1 MTTFEKN
8 SLKTIE
14 EFVIQSNIHNI
25 TSESESDLCCVY
37 SDEYK
42 IYPTSL
48 SKDSKMCDLMS
59 ATDPAI
65 IFTTKDMERKA
76 FIDGLKLVN
85 AEIKMLKEDNKMMK
99 EELSSLKDDVLYPL
113 IIREL
118 LKQSR

>member
-65 IFTTKDMERKA
+65 IFTTKELA
-76 FIDGLKLVN
+76 YLVN
-85 AEIKMLKEDNKMMK
+85 MK
-99 EELSSLKDDVLYPL
+99 LRSHQL
-113 IIREL
+113 ISYVRKTI
-118 LKQSR
+118 

>member
-1 MTTFEKN
+1 
-8 SLKTIE
+8 
-14 EFVIQSNIHNI
+14 
-25 TSESESDLCCVY
+25 
-37 SDEYK
+37 
-42 IYPTSL
+42 
-48 SKDSKMCDLMS
+48 MCDLMS

-85 AEIKMLKEDNKMMK
+85 AEIKMLKEDNKMLKEDNKMMK

>member
-1 MTTFEKN
+1 
-8 SLKTIE
+8 
-14 EFVIQSNIHNI
+14 
-25 TSESESDLCCVY
+25 
-37 SDEYK
+37 
-42 IYPTSL
+42 
-48 SKDSKMCDLMS
+48 
-59 ATDPAI
+59 
-65 IFTTKDMERKA
+65 MERKA